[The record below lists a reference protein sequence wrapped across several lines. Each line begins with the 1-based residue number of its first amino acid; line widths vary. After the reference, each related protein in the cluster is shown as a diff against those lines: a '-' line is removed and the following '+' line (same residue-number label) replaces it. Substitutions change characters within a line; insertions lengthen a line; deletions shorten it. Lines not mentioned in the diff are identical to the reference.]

1 MKSNV
6 TVALIQSACVENVE
20 KNIQKSLNSVR
31 EAAQNGAQ
39 IVCLQELF
47 NTLYIGQDVEVS
59 YYDYA
64 EVLPGPTS
72 DRFGALAKE
81 LGIVVIVPMYEY
93 VRPGVYFNSVV
104 VYDADGEYLGKYRKN
119 HIPDGPQYLEKYYFT
134 PGNTGYPIFN
144 TQFGKIAVGICW
156 DEWFPEVA
164 RIFALQGA
172 QIIFYPSAIGS
183 EPDQPEFSTA
193 HAWEKVISAHGICN
207 STFIAAVNR
216 VGTEQG
222 KNSEMTFYGSSF
234 VSNPL
239 GEIIAKG
246 GSEEEIVYATIDY
259 SQCKKAADL
268 LQFHRDRRVD
278 TYAPLLQMVIE

>member
-1 MKSNV
+1 MNTNV
-6 TVALIQSACVENVE
+6 SIALIQSACVENVE
-20 KNIQKSLNSVR
+20 QNIKNALNKTR
-31 EAAQNGAQ
+31 EAAQNGAK

-47 NTLYIGQDVEVS
+47 NTLYIGQDVDVA

-64 EVLPGPTS
+64 EILPGATS
-72 DRFGALAKE
+72 DRFGALSKE
-81 LGIVVIVPMYEY
+81 LGIVTIVPMYEY
-93 VRPGVYFNSVV
+93 VQPGIYFNSVV
-104 VYDADGEYLGKYRKN
+104 VYDADGTYLGKYRKN

-134 PGNTGYPIFN
+134 PGNTGYPIFK
-144 TQFGKIAVGICW
+144 TKFGKIAVGICW

-183 EPDQPEFSTA
+183 EPDRPELSTA
-193 HAWEKVISAHGICN
+193 SAWEKVISAHGICN
-207 STFIAAVNR
+207 SVYIAAVNR

-222 KNSEMTFYGSSF
+222 KSSDMTFYGASF

-239 GEIIAKG
+239 GEIMTKG
-246 GSEEEIVYATIDY
+246 GDAEEIIYANIDLDF
-259 SQCKKAADL
+259 CKEAADL

-278 TYAPLLQMVIE
+278 TYKPILKMVIE